1 MINLTYLSL
10 VIPKAPYILDSR
22 IKRGKGFAFKKYKLK
37 VFISIQYGIGWKYL
51 FQYRVFIRI
60 KITMYTNI
68 YITRGTIDNAARLE
82 K

>member
-37 VFISIQYGIGWKYL
+37 VFISIQYGIG
-51 FQYRVFIRI
+51 
-60 KITMYTNI
+60 
-68 YITRGTIDNAARLE
+68 
-82 K
+82 